1 MYIHPQPCSGCLE
14 GVLDVLPIAGAYC
27 LDELYHRCLRWVA
40 KHFVVVLPTRNYAA
54 LPPEVQDRCLKQLLD
69 DMVSVLPSS
78 DKLVMLYIFF
88 HVQVCSAS
96 KPFF

>member
-1 MYIHPQPCSGCLE
+1 MLTYIHPQPCSGCLE

-69 DMVSVLPSS
+69 DMVSLFP
-78 DKLVMLYIFF
+78 INRCFF
-88 HVQVCSAS
+88 FIIHFYGEPLCQ
-96 KPFF
+96 

>member
-1 MYIHPQPCSGCLE
+1 M
-14 GVLDVLPIAGAYC
+14 LPIAGAYC

-69 DMVSVLPSS
+69 DMVSVCACSYWLE
-78 DKLVMLYIFF
+78 LVI
-88 HVQVCSAS
+88 
-96 KPFF
+96 